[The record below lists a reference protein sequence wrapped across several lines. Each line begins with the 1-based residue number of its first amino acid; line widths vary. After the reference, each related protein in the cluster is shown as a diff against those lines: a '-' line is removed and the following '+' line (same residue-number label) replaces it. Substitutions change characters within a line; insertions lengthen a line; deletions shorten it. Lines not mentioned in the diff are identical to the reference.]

1 MDFSYPFYFQ
11 HFYSGEL
18 MMMTVQLLKSDD
30 TSCNDGDDE
39 FMIIIITNQAVS
51 TFNIPKL

>member
-18 MMMTVQLLKSDD
+18 MMITVQLLKSDD

>member
-1 MDFSYPFYFQ
+1 MVFSYPYCFQ

-39 FMIIIITNQAVS
+39 FMIIIITRY
-51 TFNIPKL
+51 

>member
-1 MDFSYPFYFQ
+1 MDFSYPYYFQ
-11 HFYSGEL
+11 RFCNGKL

-39 FMIIIITNQAVS
+39 FMIIIIANQAVS

>member
-1 MDFSYPFYFQ
+1 MDFSYPYYFQ

-39 FMIIIITNQAVS
+39 FMIKIITNQAVS

>member
-1 MDFSYPFYFQ
+1 MDFSYPYYFQ